1 MMESKFDMEVS
12 FRGANRGGCLPFSK
26 SFMCLAISAL
36 LGCSSAESTVSG
48 IVTLDG
54 KPVDQGDVTF
64 YPAQTGKGQ
73 AASGEITSG
82 GKYTLQAGQTGGL
95 PAGEYQVR
103 VVSRGES
110 IPHPQGGPPTPGKF
124 LLPPRYSDAAK
135 SGLHF
140 EVKPGSNEINLELKT
155 IE

>member
-1 MMESKFDMEVS
+1 MESKFGMHATHC
-12 FRGANRGGCLPFSK
+12 GANRERCLPLSRVFL
-26 SFMCLAISAL
+26 CVATLAFV
-36 LGCSSAESTVSG
+36 GCNSAESTVSG

-54 KPVDQGDVTF
+54 KPVERGDVTF

-73 AASGEITSG
+73 AASGEISSG
-82 GKYTLQAGQTGGL
+82 GEYNLQTGQTGGL

-124 LLPPRYSDAAK
+124 LLPDRYSDANK

-140 EVKPGSNEINLELKT
+140 EVQPGSNEINLELKT
-155 IE
+155 TE